1 MTQTNLFQPGD
12 AEASAAIAALTDT
25 NPGRGVLIDGKLCNV
40 WAVNDIV
47 LFRTPDGE
55 TRKGIV
61 VEVLVDAGN
70 DSEYHIAAHV
80 PGKGRQHYAVANKD
94 VQIF

>member
-1 MTQTNLFQPGD
+1 MTQATLFQPGD

-25 NPGRGVLIDGKLCNV
+25 NPGRGLLIDGKLCTV
-40 WAVNDIV
+40 WSVNDVV

-61 VEVLVDAGN
+61 VEVLIDAGN

-80 PGKGRQHYAVANKD
+80 AGHGRQHYAVKNRD
-94 VQIF
+94 VQVF

>member
-1 MTQTNLFQPGD
+1 MTQTTLFQPGD
-12 AEASAAIAALTDT
+12 SEASAAIAALTDT
-25 NPGRGVLIDGKLCNV
+25 NPGRGVLLNGKLHTV
-40 WAVNDIV
+40 WSVNDIV

-61 VEVLVDAGN
+61 VEVLVENGN

-80 PGKGRQHYAVANKD
+80 AGKGRQHYAVANKD